1 MAQMSQIIH
10 SGFSM
15 LQETWI
21 HIFSPTHV
29 MRSMWHINQVGVS
42 STWGYDFELHQLQLK
57 IISVSTAQNVPL
69 KSKK

>member
-1 MAQMSQIIH
+1 
-10 SGFSM
+10 
-15 LQETWI
+15 
-21 HIFSPTHV
+21 
-29 MRSMWHINQVGVS
+29 MWHINQVGVS